1 MEQAD
6 CKPVEKECPNCHKK
20 IIVMQDAD
28 GVAKWVCPRCGTKT
42 VSKLITRRH
51 IQMDIYAPQGQVAL
65 N

>member
-1 MEQAD
+1 MQNKD

-20 IIVMQDAD
+20 ILVWEDVN
-28 GVAKWVCPRCGTKT
+28 GVSKWVCQRCGTMT

-51 IQMDIYAPQGQVAL
+51 LQMDIYAPNGQTAV